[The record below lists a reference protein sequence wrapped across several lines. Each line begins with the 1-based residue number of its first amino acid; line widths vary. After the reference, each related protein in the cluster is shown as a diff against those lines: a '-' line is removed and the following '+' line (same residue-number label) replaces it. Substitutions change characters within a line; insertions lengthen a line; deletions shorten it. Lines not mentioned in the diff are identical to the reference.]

1 MVVQRHRAVRGR
13 RRRLQYGPDASR
25 TAQGGHDQMSLRGS
39 GATISASTGLERS
52 SASPVFGASI
62 PVGVLISSLKSRM
75 ARPAP
80 LPIPASRVP
89 PNSSR
94 ATMSRMTHSMPPGRP
109 MTNAVITDSF
119 NENGPILGPGIKIH
133 AMAWP
138 HSASDR
144 RGRTN
149 PAQLKPQIR
158 RCGPQSVDLS
168 GELPNSA
175 PDAPTQ
181 DDVDDQRDDDDR
193 HTDPDPHGG
202 DPTPSP
208 RARARGPPLTSP
220 HTGPR
225 LPEPP
230 VQPRPGRRADS
241 RPPPQRRDV
250 APAVA
255 ATQGRRRAA
264 SRGLRIS
271 PTSGSSRSV

>member
-1 MVVQRHRAVRGR
+1 MVVQRHRAVGR
-13 RRRLQYGPDASR
+13 RRRRLKYGPDASR

-62 PVGVLISSLKSRM
+62 PVGVLISSLNSRM

-158 RCGPQSVDLS
+158 RGGPQSVDLS

-208 RARARGPPLTSP
+208 RARARRPSPSSPRTAPRPPGPPV
-220 HTGPR
+220 R
-225 LPEPP
+225 R
-230 VQPRPGRRADS
+230 RPGQRAERRPQ
-241 RPPPQRRDV
+241 PPLRGAAR
-250 APAVA
+250 AAVA
-255 ATQGRRRAA
+255 TPDQLRVASPDRRT
-264 SRGLRIS
+264 SR
-271 PTSGSSRSV
+271 TSDSSR